1 MSPYNVVS
9 AGDMYGFI
17 EVVQGTKS
25 LADIQKVWILLYDN
39 NDHFSSSCDDDDQI
53 LIVDDKKIHT
63 FINFMEK

>member
-25 LADIQKVWILLYDN
+25 LADIQKVWISP
-39 NDHFSSSCDDDDQI
+39 NDDDVDIDDDQI
-53 LIVDDKKIHT
+53 SRSKIHT
-63 FINFMEK
+63 FIL